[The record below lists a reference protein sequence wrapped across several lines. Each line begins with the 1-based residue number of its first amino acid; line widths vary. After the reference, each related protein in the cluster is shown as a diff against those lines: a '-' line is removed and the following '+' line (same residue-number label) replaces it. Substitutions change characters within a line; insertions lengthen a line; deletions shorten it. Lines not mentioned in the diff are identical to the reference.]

1 MKVIVAGFTKTGTNT
16 MSACLAALGYK
27 VYGYEQNF
35 FYLRNEWT
43 KILTKGGSKED
54 FYNMYKDIDA
64 GCDIPFC
71 IFWEEI
77 LEAFP
82 DAKIIFMKR
91 KSEDDWLRS
100 WMRQADN
107 VEKHPY
113 LSTLAFLSPTAFSMF
128 KYSRHVGRVAFCS
141 TPQAFFACYRGISS
155 TVAKK
160 RYRDHNNSILTR
172 APKDQLLLFSLSDGW
187 GPMCDFLEKPIPNF
201 PFPHRN
207 QRATIVE
214 DYMRHSPIFHRMKQ
228 EAKITLTG
236 FGILATIGLLYLA
249 RRIVPVTIPMP
260 KSITINW

>member
-160 RYRDHNNSILTR
+160 RYRDHNNSILTKSTSHNSR
-172 APKDQLLLFSLSDGW
+172 RLHETQSD
-187 GPMCDFLEKPIPNF
+187 F
-201 PFPHRN
+201 PSNETRSKNHIDRIWHFGNYRTVVFGETHRS
-207 QRATIVE
+207 RDHPDA
-214 DYMRHSPIFHRMKQ
+214 
-228 EAKITLTG
+228 
-236 FGILATIGLLYLA
+236 
-249 RRIVPVTIPMP
+249 
-260 KSITINW
+260 